1 MFGFFKRRQPV
12 TLDLDAAS
20 IEAMFDEANSPEER
34 EYERISEHTSDLLD
48 TLTVDVKHR
57 KFIWKDGTQL
67 SIIELTQRIH
77 NAEPSMS
84 IDNIDACVTSWLE
97 QAYWPEGMSEAK
109 MEKLQIKIENW
120 IEQHENEREEM
131 A

>member
-84 IDNIDACVTSWLE
+84 IDDIDACVTSWLE